1 MSLQIFKQNIPNNLI
16 FDLLEV
22 ICLKN
27 EKYYTFNIESYKR
40 GVYKEIIQQFIENC
54 RPYYHISKRKYLD
67 RKLTYN
73 SFTTILRQ
81 ICNSNKII
89 YTTKIKYDKSVY
101 NILYYIYF

>member
-54 RPYYHISKRKYLD
+54 RPYYHISKLKYLD